1 MDGDSSPRS
10 ANGHT
15 EHYLVAVSG
24 SSNSDYLIRWTG
36 AMARRLNIPWTA
48 LHVRGAG
55 PQGDSASL
63 ERNLDLARSLG
74 AEVLSVPD
82 EDVAA
87 AIVRYARIK
96 KASTLVIGKT
106 EAGTVPLIGRR
117 SVMES
122 VLRESGE
129 LDLIVLRGKNPVPSR
144 QRSLDF
150 HSWFRSTKGIPVAL
164 LVLTAVTLFG
174 LAAMPALGYRGIS
187 ILYLLAII
195 SLPFACGRVVVLAA
209 AATSALLWNFLFIPP
224 RFTFSI
230 GSLEDVLM
238 FVAFFLAAFVGGGL
252 TSRLKE
258 KEAALSIRE
267 KRMALLY
274 GFSRILSRVRGI
286 GQIGKTGSAY
296 VGEHLGVRISIY
308 LKDEAGTLDLAHPLC
323 SVDEA
328 DASPDVDASLV
339 QRCFNENQSLQDGEY
354 RLYLPLGAPD
364 ASLGVL
370 FVSGIGTPGSDG
382 EASSHGTSRKSISGE
397 GRELLA
403 TLGGNLALAIEREIL
418 SAENEKHKL
427 AEESARLSRIL
438 LNHVSH
444 ELRTPLTTIKGAASG
459 LLDDDAAE
467 DPQLRKALLSE
478 TLTAADKLNS
488 LVEDLLSMSRLETG
502 ALRPRLEKTYVE
514 ELLGA
519 AQASLGPLAGSRKIV
534 IAPGCHDAE
543 LMVDQA
549 LMVQVFRNILRNF
562 ASYTPDGSSLSIDY
576 LSSEYK
582 LDSGAYPPGHA
593 APGHAILRFSDD
605 GPGVPRRE
613 LQTLFDTFYR
623 GTNSA
628 GRQGCG
634 LGLSISR
641 GIVEAH
647 GGSIRA
653 LASAGGGLT
662 LEVVLPMES
671 ATSAPTTKA
680 QGGGE

>member
-1 MDGDSSPRS
+1 MDEESAPRTAS
-10 ANGHT
+10 GHT
-15 EHYLVAVSG
+15 DHYLVAVSG
-24 SSNSDYLIRWTG
+24 SNNSDYLIRWTG
-36 AMARRLNIPWTA
+36 AMARRLNISWTA

-55 PQGDSASL
+55 LEVDSASL

-82 EDVAA
+82 DDVAA

-106 EAGTVPLIGRR
+106 ETGAVSLIGRR

-144 QRSLDF
+144 QRSLKIQ
-150 HSWFRSTKGIPVAL
+150 SWFRSTKGIPVAI
-164 LVLTAVTLFG
+164 LVLSVVTLFG
-174 LAAMPALGYRGIS
+174 LAALPALGYRGIS

-195 SLPFACGRVVVLAA
+195 SLPFACGRVVVIAA

-224 RFTFSI
+224 QLTFSI
-230 GSLEDVLM
+230 GSLEDAMM
-238 FVAFFLAAFVGGGL
+238 FVTFFLVAFVGGFL

-258 KEAALSIRE
+258 KEAALSLRE

-274 GFSRILSRVRGI
+274 GFSRILSKVRGL

-296 VGEHLGVRISIY
+296 VADQLGVRIYIY
-308 LKDEAGTLDLAHPLC
+308 LKDETGTLDLIHPLR
-323 SVDEA
+323 SDDDNKSE
-328 DASPDVDASLV
+328 PDVDERLV
-339 QRCFNENQSLQDGEY
+339 QRCFIENQTVQDGDY

-370 FVSGIGTPGSDG
+370 FVSGMGSAEYG
-382 EASSHGTSRKSISGE
+382 VGNKSIGGE

-403 TLGGNLALAIEREIL
+403 TLGGNLALALEREML

-459 LLDDDAAE
+459 LLDDDAAD
-467 DPQLRKALLSE
+467 DPQLRKELMSE
-478 TLTAADKLNS
+478 TLIAADKLNS

-519 AQASLGPLAGSRKIV
+519 AQTSLGPEVGSRKIM
-534 IAPGCHDAE
+534 IAPSCHDAE
-543 LMVDQA
+543 LVVDQA

-562 ASYTPDGSSLSIDY
+562 ATYTPDGSLLSIDY
-576 LSSEYK
+576 QLGKEKDSS
-582 LDSGAYPPGHA
+582 
-593 APGHAILRFSDD
+593 GHAILRFSDN
-605 GPGVPRRE
+605 GPGVPERE
-613 LQTLFDTFYR
+613 LPTLFNTFYR

-634 LGLSISR
+634 LGLSISK

-647 GGSIRA
+647 GGCV
-653 LASAGGGLT
+653 SARTSSGGGLV
-662 LEVVLPMES
+662 LEIDLPLE
-671 ATSAPTTKA
+671 AEA
-680 QGGGE
+680 GGRQ

>member
-1 MDGDSSPRS
+1 MDDESSNRS
-10 ANGHT
+10 ASGHAD
-15 EHYLVAVSG
+15 HYIVAVSG

-55 PQGDSASL
+55 PEINAASL

-82 EDVAA
+82 DDVAA

-144 QRSLDF
+144 QRSLKF
-150 HSWFRSTKGIPVAL
+150 RSWFRSTKGIPAAV

-174 LAAMPALGYRGIS
+174 LAAMPVLGYRGIS

-195 SLPFACGRVVVLAA
+195 SLPFSCGRIVVIAA

-224 RFTFSI
+224 RLTFSI

-238 FVAFFLAAFVGGGL
+238 FVAFFLVAFVGGFL

-274 GFSRILSRVRGI
+274 GFSRILSRVRGV

-296 VGEHLGVRISIY
+296 VAEHLGVRIYIF
-308 LKDEAGTLDLAHPLC
+308 LKDETGKLDLLHPLR
-323 SVDEA
+323 SDDGNES
-328 DASPDVDASLV
+328 SPDVDEGLV
-339 QRCFNENQSLQDGEY
+339 QRCFTGNQTVQDGDY
-354 RLYLPLGAPD
+354 SLYLPLGAPD
-364 ASLGVL
+364 SSLGVL
-370 FVSGIGTPGSDG
+370 FVSGMGSAEYG
-382 EASSHGTSRKSISGE
+382 AGNKSISGE
-397 GRELLA
+397 ARELLA
-403 TLGGNLALAIEREIL
+403 TLGGNLALAMEREIL

-478 TLTAADKLNS
+478 TLIAADKLNS

-562 ASYTPDGSSLSIDY
+562 ASYTPDGSSLSI
-576 LSSEYK
+576 EYQ
-582 LDSGAYPPGHA
+582 LESGSGSPGQTAPDHA
-593 APGHAILRFSDD
+593 TLRFSDN
-605 GPGVPRRE
+605 GPGVPWRE
-613 LQTLFDTFYR
+613 LPTLFDTFYR

-634 LGLSISR
+634 LGLSISK

-653 LASAGGGLT
+653 RAADGGGLV
-662 LEVVLPMES
+662 LEIELPLE
-671 ATSAPTTKA
+671 AA
-680 QGGGE
+680 GGRP

>member
-1 MDGDSSPRS
+1 MDDDGSPRS

-15 EHYLVAVSG
+15 DHYLVAVSG
-24 SSNSDYLIRWTG
+24 SNNSDYLIRWTG
-36 AMARRLNIPWTA
+36 AMARRLGIPWTA

-55 PQGDSASL
+55 PEVDPVSL

-82 EDVAA
+82 EDVSA

-117 SVMES
+117 SVMEN

-129 LDLIVLRGKNPVPSR
+129 LDLIVLRGKNPVPTR
-144 QRSLDF
+144 QRSLKF
-150 HSWFRSTKGIPVAL
+150 QSWFRSTKGIPVAL
-164 LVLTAVTLFG
+164 LVLTVVTLFG

-224 RFTFSI
+224 RLTFSI

-238 FVAFFLAAFVGGGL
+238 FVAFFLVAFVGGGL

-286 GQIGKTGSAY
+286 GQIGKTGAAY
-296 VGEHLGVRISIY
+296 VGEHLGVRISIF

-323 SVDEA
+323 SIDEA
-328 DASPDVDASLV
+328 DASPDVDTSLV
-339 QRCFNENQSLQDGEY
+339 QRCFNGNQSLQDGEY

-370 FVSGIGTPGSDG
+370 FISGIGNQVPGGGAAAAGS
-382 EASSHGTSRKSISGE
+382 KSISGE
-397 GRELLA
+397 GKELLA

-459 LLDDDAAE
+459 LLDGNAAD
-467 DPQLRKALLSE
+467 DPQLRNALLSE
-478 TLTAADKLNS
+478 TLIAADKLNS

-502 ALRPRLEKTYVE
+502 ALRPRIEKTYVE

-519 AQASLGPLAGSRKIV
+519 AQASLEPVAGSRKVV
-534 IAPGCHDAE
+534 ITPSCHDAE

-562 ASYTPDGSSLSIDY
+562 ASYTPDGSSLFI
-576 LSSEYK
+576 EYQ
-582 LDSGAYPPGHA
+582 LDFVPDSPDHTTPGHA
-593 APGHAILRFSDD
+593 TLRFSDN
-605 GPGVPRRE
+605 GPGVLQRE

-647 GGSIRA
+647 GGSMRA
-653 LASAGGGLT
+653 RISSSGGLE
-662 LEVVLPMES
+662 LEIALPLEN
-671 ATSAPTTKA
+671 AAEG
-680 QGGGE
+680 QV

>member
-1 MDGDSSPRS
+1 MDEDSSIRS
-10 ANGHT
+10 AGGHAD
-15 EHYLVAVSG
+15 HYIVAVSG

-55 PQGDSASL
+55 PEINAANL
-63 ERNLDLARSLG
+63 ERNLELARSLG

-82 EDVAA
+82 EDVAT

-144 QRSLDF
+144 QRSLKF
-150 HSWFRSTKGIPVAL
+150 QSWFRSTKGIPVAF

-195 SLPFACGRVVVLAA
+195 SLPFACGRAVVIAA
-209 AATSALLWNFLFIPP
+209 AASSALLWNFLFIPP
-224 RFTFSI
+224 RLTFSI

-238 FVAFFLAAFVGGGL
+238 FVAFFLVAFVGGFL

-258 KEAALSIRE
+258 KEAALSLRE

-274 GFSRILSRVRGI
+274 GFSRILSKVRGL

-296 VGEHLGVRISIY
+296 VAEQLGVRIYIY
-308 LKDEAGTLDLAHPLC
+308 LKDETGKLDFDHPLR
-323 SVDEA
+323 SDDGNES
-328 DASPDVDASLV
+328 SPDVDEGLV
-339 QRCFNENQSLQDGEY
+339 QRCFTGNQTVQAGDFK
-354 RLYLPLGAPD
+354 LYLPLGAPD

-370 FVSGIGTPGSDG
+370 FVSGIGNAESGVG
-382 EASSHGTSRKSISGE
+382 NKSISGE

-459 LLDDDAAE
+459 LLDDNAAD
-467 DPQLRKALLSE
+467 DPQLRNALLSE
-478 TLTAADKLNS
+478 TLIAADKLNS

-502 ALRPRLEKTYVE
+502 ALRPRLEKTYIE

-519 AQASLGPLAGSRKIV
+519 AQTSLGPVADSRKIV
-534 IAPGCHDAE
+534 IEPTCHDAE

-562 ASYTPDGSSLSIDY
+562 AAYTPDGSVLTIGYQLESEKTSL
-576 LSSEYK
+576 
-582 LDSGAYPPGHA
+582 
-593 APGHAILRFSDD
+593 GHAILCFSDN
-605 GPGVPRRE
+605 GPGVPQRE
-613 LQTLFDTFYR
+613 LPTLFETFYR
-623 GTNSA
+623 GTNSTA
-628 GRQGCG
+628 RQGCG

-647 GGSIRA
+647 GGTI
-653 LASAGGGLT
+653 LARNSTEGGLV
-662 LEVVLPMES
+662 LEIDLPLE
-671 ATSAPTTKA
+671 TEV
-680 QGGGE
+680 GGLQ

>member
-1 MDGDSSPRS
+1 MDENSSTRS
-10 ANGHT
+10 VTGPAD
-15 EHYLVAVSG
+15 HYIVAVSG
-24 SSNSDYLIRWTG
+24 SRNSDYLIRWTG

-55 PQGDSASL
+55 LEVDPLSL

-82 EDVAA
+82 EDVPA

-122 VLRESGE
+122 VLKESGE
-129 LDLIVLRGKNPVPSR
+129 LDLIVLRGKNPVPIR
-144 QRSLDF
+144 QPGLKFR
-150 HSWFRSTKGIPVAL
+150 SWFSSSKGIPVAL
-164 LVLTAVTLFG
+164 LVLAAVTLFG

-195 SLPFACGRVVVLAA
+195 SLPFACGRVVVIGA

-238 FVAFFLAAFVGGGL
+238 FLAFFLVAFVGGFL

-258 KEAALSIRE
+258 KEAALSLRE
-267 KRMALLY
+267 RRMALLY
-274 GFSRILSRVRGI
+274 GFSRILSKVRGL
-286 GQIGKTGSAY
+286 GQIGKTGSMY
-296 VGEHLGVRISIY
+296 VTEHLGVGIY
-308 LKDEAGTLDLAHPLC
+308 IFLKDETGKLDLLHPLR
-323 SVDEA
+323 SDDDNESQPEVDEG
-328 DASPDVDASLV
+328 LV
-339 QRCFNENQSLQDGEY
+339 LRCFSENQTLQEGDY
-354 RLYLPLGAPD
+354 KLYLPLGAPD

-370 FVSGIGTPGSDG
+370 FVSGMGT
-382 EASSHGTSRKSISGE
+382 KSISGE

-403 TLGGNLALAIEREIL
+403 TLGGNLALALEREIL
-418 SAENEKHKL
+418 SEENEKHKL
-427 AEESARLSRIL
+427 AEESARLSRVL

-459 LLDDDAAE
+459 LLDDDAAD

-478 TLTAADKLNS
+478 TLIAADKLNS

-502 ALRPRLEKTYVE
+502 ALRPRLEKTYME

-519 AQASLGPLAGSRKIV
+519 AQASLGPVAGSRKIR
-534 IAPGCHDAE
+534 IDPSCHDAE
-543 LMVDQA
+543 LIVDQA

-562 ASYTPDGSSLSIDY
+562 ACYTPEGSSLSI
-576 LSSEYK
+576 EYRV
-582 LDSGAYPPGHA
+582 DSGIDPQDQSSSGHA
-593 APGHAILRFSDD
+593 TLRFTDD
-605 GPGVPRRE
+605 GPGVPPRE
-613 LQTLFDTFYR
+613 LRTLFDTFYR

-647 GGSIRA
+647 SGSIHA
-653 LASAGGGLT
+653 EAAVGGGLV
-662 LEVVLPMES
+662 LEIGLPLGLAGS
-671 ATSAPTTKA
+671 SP
-680 QGGGE
+680 

>member
-1 MDGDSSPRS
+1 MDDESSTRS
-10 ANGHT
+10 TSGHAD
-15 EHYLVAVSG
+15 HYIVAVSG

-55 PQGDSASL
+55 PEINAASL

-129 LDLIVLRGKNPVPSR
+129 LDLIVLRGKNPVPER
-144 QRSLDF
+144 QRNLKF
-150 HSWFRSTKGIPVAL
+150 QSWFRSTKGIPVAV

-174 LAAMPALGYRGIS
+174 LAAMPVLGYRGIS

-195 SLPFACGRVVVLAA
+195 SLPFACGRVVVIAA
-209 AATSALLWNFLFIPP
+209 AASSALLWNFLFIPP
-224 RFTFSI
+224 RLTFSI

-238 FVAFFLAAFVGGGL
+238 FLAFFLVAFVGGFL

-258 KEAALSIRE
+258 KEAALSLRE

-274 GFSRILSRVRGI
+274 GFSRILSRVRGL
-286 GQIGKTGSAY
+286 GQIGKTGSVY
-296 VGEHLGVRISIY
+296 VAEQLGVRIYIY
-308 LKDEAGTLDLAHPLC
+308 LKDEAGKLDFDHPLR
-323 SVDEA
+323 SD
-328 DASPDVDASLV
+328 DGNDSNPDMDQDLV
-339 QRCFNENQSLQDGEY
+339 QRCFTENQTVQDGDH

-370 FVSGIGTPGSDG
+370 FVSGIGNAETGVG
-382 EASSHGTSRKSISGE
+382 KKSISGE

-459 LLDDDAAE
+459 LLEDDAAD
-467 DPQLRKALLSE
+467 DPQLRSALLSE
-478 TLTAADKLNS
+478 TLIAADKLNS

-502 ALRPRLEKTYVE
+502 TLRPRLEKTYVE
-514 ELLGA
+514 EVLGA
-519 AQASLGPLAGSRKIV
+519 AQASLGPLAGSRRIV
-534 IAPGCHDAE
+534 IAPGCQDAE
-543 LMVDQA
+543 LVVDQA

-562 ASYTPDGSSLSIDY
+562 ASYTPDGASLSI
-576 LSSEYK
+576 EYQ
-582 LDSGAYPPGHA
+582 LEGGSDSLGRTTPAYA
-593 APGHAILRFSDD
+593 MLRFSDN

-634 LGLSISR
+634 LGLSISK

-653 LASAGGGLT
+653 GSAVGGGLV
-662 LEVVLPMES
+662 LEIKLPLE
-671 ATSAPTTKA
+671 AVE
-680 QGGGE
+680 GGGQ

>member
-1 MDGDSSPRS
+1 MDEDGSSRTAGGHGD
-10 ANGHT
+10 
-15 EHYLVAVSG
+15 HYIVAVSG
-24 SSNSDYLIRWTG
+24 SSNSDYLIRWTS

-48 LHVRGAG
+48 LHVRGTG
-55 PQGDSASL
+55 PEGYPASL

-82 EDVAA
+82 DDVAA

-129 LDLIVLRGKNPVPSR
+129 LDLIVLRGKNPVPAR
-144 QRSLDF
+144 QRSREF
-150 HSWFRSTKGIPVAL
+150 QSWLRSTKGVPVAI
-164 LVLTAVTLFG
+164 LVLSAVTLFG
-174 LAAMPALGYRGIS
+174 LAALPVLGYRGIS
-187 ILYLLAII
+187 ILYLLVII
-195 SLPFACGRVVVLAA
+195 SLPFTCGRIVVIGA

-224 RFTFSI
+224 RLTFSI

-238 FVAFFLAAFVGGGL
+238 FIAFFLVAFVGGFL

-258 KEAALSIRE
+258 KEAALSLKE

-274 GFSRILSRVRGI
+274 GFSRILSRVRGV
-286 GQIGKTGSAY
+286 GQIGRTGSDY
-296 VGEHLGVRISIY
+296 VAEHLGVHIHIY
-308 LKDEAGTLDLAHPLC
+308 LKDETGSLDLLHPLR
-323 SVDEA
+323 SDHGNEA
-328 DASPDVDASLV
+328 TPDVDKVLV
-339 QRCFNENQSLQDGEY
+339 QRCFTENQSLQDGEY

-364 ASLGVL
+364 SSLGVL
-370 FVSGIGTPGSDG
+370 FVSGIGNAESGIG
-382 EASSHGTSRKSISGE
+382 NKSISGE

-403 TLGGNLALAIEREIL
+403 TLGGNLALAMEREIL

-459 LLDDDAAE
+459 LLDGNAAD
-467 DPQLRKALLSE
+467 DPQLRNALLSE
-478 TLTAADKLNS
+478 TLIAADKLNS

-502 ALRPRLEKTYVE
+502 TLRPRLENTYVE

-519 AQASLGPLAGSRKIV
+519 AQASLGPMTGSRKIV
-534 IAPGCHDAE
+534 IAPTCHDAE

-562 ASYTPDGSSLSIDY
+562 AAYTPDGSSLFLDY
-576 LSSEYK
+576 Q
-582 LDSGAYPPGHA
+582 LDDGHA
-593 APGHAILRFSDD
+593 VLRFSDN
-605 GPGVPRRE
+605 GPGVPERE
-613 LQTLFDTFYR
+613 LTTLFDTFYR

-647 GGSIRA
+647 GGSV
-653 LASAGGGLT
+653 LARPFPGGGLV
-662 LEVVLPMES
+662 LEIDLPLEMALS
-671 ATSAPTTKA
+671 PGSVQSNGMAGVAGDR
-680 QGGGE
+680 Q

>member
-10 ANGHT
+10 ASGHAD
-15 EHYLVAVSG
+15 HYLVAVSG

-55 PQGDSASL
+55 PEVDSASL

-82 EDVAA
+82 DDVAA
-87 AIVRYARIK
+87 SIVRYARIK

-106 EAGTVPLIGRR
+106 EAGAVSLIGRR

-144 QRSLDF
+144 QRSLTLN
-150 HSWFRSTKGIPVAL
+150 SWFSSTKGIPVAV
-164 LVLTAVTLFG
+164 LVLSAVTLFG
-174 LAAMPALGYRGIS
+174 LAAMPVLGYRGIS

-195 SLPFACGRVVVLAA
+195 SLPFACGRVVVIAA

-224 RFTFSI
+224 RLTFSI

-238 FVAFFLAAFVGGGL
+238 FVAFFLVAFVGGFL
-252 TSRLKE
+252 TSRLKD

-274 GFSRILSRVRGI
+274 GFSRILSRVRGM

-296 VGEHLGVRISIY
+296 VAEHLGVRICIF
-308 LKDEAGTLDLAHPLC
+308 LKDETGKLDLLHPLR
-323 SVDEA
+323 SDDSDSGTAAKLDVDEGM
-328 DASPDVDASLV
+328 V
-339 QRCFNENQSLQDGEY
+339 QRCFTGNQSLQDGEY

-364 ASLGVL
+364 SSLGVL
-370 FVSGIGTPGSDG
+370 FVSGTGSAESGIGN
-382 EASSHGTSRKSISGE
+382 KSISGE
-397 GRELLA
+397 SRELLA
-403 TLGGNLALAIEREIL
+403 TLAGNLALALEREIL
-418 SAENEKHKL
+418 SGENEKHKL
-427 AEESARLSRIL
+427 AEESVRLSRIL

-459 LLDDDAAE
+459 LLDGNAADD
-467 DPQLRKALLSE
+467 PHLRNALLSE
-478 TLTAADKLNS
+478 TLIAADKLNS

-502 ALRPRLEKTYVE
+502 ALRPRPEKTYVE

-519 AQASLGPLAGSRKIV
+519 AQTSLGPEAGLRKIV
-534 IAPGCHDAE
+534 IAPSCHDAE
-543 LMVDQA
+543 LMVDQV
-549 LMVQVFRNILRNF
+549 LMVQVFRNIVRNF
-562 ASYTPDGSSLSIDY
+562 AAYTPDGSVLSI
-576 LSSEYK
+576 EYQLESGK
-582 LDSGAYPPGHA
+582 DSLGHA
-593 APGHAILRFSDD
+593 LLRFSDN
-605 GPGVPRRE
+605 GPGVPQRE
-613 LQTLFDTFYR
+613 LATLFDTFYR
-623 GTNSA
+623 GTNST

-647 GGSIRA
+647 GGTICA
-653 LASAGGGLT
+653 CTAPGGGLVLEVDLPLDAAAGGG
-662 LEVVLPMES
+662 
-671 ATSAPTTKA
+671 
-680 QGGGE
+680 Q

>member
-1 MDGDSSPRS
+1 MDDDSSPRS
-10 ANGHT
+10 TSGHGD
-15 EHYLVAVSG
+15 HYIVAVSG

-55 PQGDSASL
+55 PEVDSASL
-63 ERNLDLARSLG
+63 EHNLDLARSLG

-82 EDVAA
+82 DDVAA
-87 AIVRYARIK
+87 SIVRYARIK

-106 EAGTVPLIGRR
+106 EAGAVPLIGRR

-144 QRSLDF
+144 QRSFRLQ
-150 HSWFRSTKGIPVAL
+150 SWFSSTKGVPAAL
-164 LVLTAVTLFG
+164 LVLSAVTLFG

-195 SLPFACGRVVVLAA
+195 SLPFACGRVVVIAA

-224 RFTFSI
+224 RLTFSI
-230 GSLEDVLM
+230 GSLEDVMM
-238 FVAFFLAAFVGGGL
+238 FVAFFLVAFVGGFL

-258 KEAALSIRE
+258 KEAALSLRE

-274 GFSRILSRVRGI
+274 GFSRILSKVRGI

-296 VGEHLGVRISIY
+296 VAEHLGVRISIY
-308 LKDEAGTLDLAHPLC
+308 LKDETGKLDLLHPLR
-323 SVDEA
+323 SDDGNEA
-328 DASPDVDASLV
+328 GPDVDKGLV
-339 QRCFNENQSLQDGEY
+339 QRCFTENQSLQAGEY

-370 FVSGIGTPGSDG
+370 FVSGMGTTESGIGN
-382 EASSHGTSRKSISGE
+382 KSISGE

-403 TLGGNLALAIEREIL
+403 TLGSNLALAMEREIL

-459 LLDDDAAE
+459 LLDGNAAD
-467 DPQLRKALLSE
+467 DPQLRNALLSE
-478 TLTAADKLNS
+478 TLIAADKLNS

-519 AQASLGPLAGSRKIV
+519 AQASLGPVAGSRKIA
-534 IAPGCHDAE
+534 IASSCHDAE

-562 ASYTPDGSSLSIDY
+562 ASYTPDGSSLSI
-576 LSSEYK
+576 EYQ
-582 LDSGAYPPGHA
+582 LENGPATLGTASLGPATLGHA
-593 APGHAILRFSDD
+593 TLRFSDN
-605 GPGVPRRE
+605 GPGVPQRE
-613 LQTLFDTFYR
+613 LPTLFDTFYR

-653 LASAGGGLT
+653 CSSPGGGLV
-662 LEVVLPMES
+662 LEIDLPLE
-671 ATSAPTTKA
+671 AVGDR
-680 QGGGE
+680 Q

>member
-1 MDGDSSPRS
+1 MDEDSSIRS
-10 ANGHT
+10 AGGHAD
-15 EHYLVAVSG
+15 HYIVAVSG

-55 PQGDSASL
+55 PEINAASL

-106 EAGTVPLIGRR
+106 ETGTVPLIGRR

-144 QRSLDF
+144 QRSLKF
-150 HSWFRSTKGIPVAL
+150 HSWFRSTKGIPVAF

-174 LAAMPALGYRGIS
+174 LAAMPVLGYRGIS

-195 SLPFACGRVVVLAA
+195 SLPFACGRAVVIAA
-209 AATSALLWNFLFIPP
+209 AASSALLWNFLFIPP
-224 RFTFSI
+224 RLTFSI

-238 FVAFFLAAFVGGGL
+238 FVAFFLVAFVGGFL

-258 KEAALSIRE
+258 KEAALSLRE

-274 GFSRILSRVRGI
+274 GFSRILSKVRGL

-296 VGEHLGVRISIY
+296 VAEQLGVRIYIY
-308 LKDEAGTLDLAHPLC
+308 LKDETGKLDFDHPLR
-323 SVDEA
+323 SDDGNES
-328 DASPDVDASLV
+328 SPDVDEALV
-339 QRCFNENQSLQDGEY
+339 QRCFTGNQTVQAGDFK
-354 RLYLPLGAPD
+354 LYLPLGAPD

-370 FVSGIGTPGSDG
+370 FVSGIGNAESGVG
-382 EASSHGTSRKSISGE
+382 NKSISGE

-459 LLDDDAAE
+459 LLDDDAAD
-467 DPQLRKALLSE
+467 DPQLRNALLSE
-478 TLTAADKLNS
+478 TLIAADKLNS

-502 ALRPRLEKTYVE
+502 TLRPRLEKTYVE

-519 AQASLGPLAGSRKIV
+519 AQASLGSETGLRKIR
-534 IAPGCHDAE
+534 IAPGCRDAE

-562 ASYTPDGSSLSIDY
+562 AAYTPDGSVLTIDY
-576 LSSEYK
+576 RLENGKAS
-582 LDSGAYPPGHA
+582 
-593 APGHAILRFSDD
+593 PGHAILCFCDN
-605 GPGVPRRE
+605 GPGVPQRE
-613 LQTLFDTFYR
+613 LPTLFDTFYR

-634 LGLSISR
+634 LGLSISK

-653 LASAGGGLT
+653 RSADGGGLV
-662 LEVVLPMES
+662 LEIDLPLE
-671 ATSAPTTKA
+671 AA
-680 QGGGE
+680 GGRP